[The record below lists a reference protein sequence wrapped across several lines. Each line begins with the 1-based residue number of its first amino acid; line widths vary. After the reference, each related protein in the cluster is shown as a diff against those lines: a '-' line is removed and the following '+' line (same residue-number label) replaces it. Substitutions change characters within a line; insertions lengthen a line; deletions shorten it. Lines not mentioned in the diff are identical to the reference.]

1 MSEDEMT
8 DTFARVVPTLVA
20 TVVMSTDIAGQ
31 VCKNAAENTSSTE
44 VAVTTDRGG
53 GVPRRRRLRD
63 EIAAF
68 TRDVNRGSQTITT
81 RTETREGVHRTTT
94 TTADGARSSIE
105 EVERIP

>member
-1 MSEDEMT
+1 MT

-20 TVVMSTDIAGQ
+20 TLVMSTDIAGQ
-31 VCKNAAENTSSTE
+31 LCKNAAANTSSTE

-53 GVPRRRRLRD
+53 GVPRR
-63 EIAAF
+63 
-68 TRDVNRGSQTITT
+68 T